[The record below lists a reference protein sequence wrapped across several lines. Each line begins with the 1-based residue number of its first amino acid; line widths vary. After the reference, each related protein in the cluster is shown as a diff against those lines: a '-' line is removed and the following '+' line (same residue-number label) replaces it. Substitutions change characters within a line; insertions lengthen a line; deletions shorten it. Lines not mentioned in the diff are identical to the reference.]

1 MAFVILYLFKFLHG
15 KQGFCSF
22 GISMCRIF
30 ALTFNFKVPTLAVPN
45 EVHCESVQ
53 KSSGSLKGHLVRNS
67 QPSLVHV
74 TVVSVMLGVE
84 QLSAK
89 TNRSSEVNCC
99 GHQASKTKTKLWD
112 REEKVTLLITN
123 LSFIYAVNFTRC
135 GRNRNL
141 WQKERGNPREGG
153 GGGYSREFWIG
164 VRCEGSWTLN
174 LLRTKKAKTNT
185 LLSQTLFNSRKKQN
199 IITSMKTNI
208 WTTVILMVWSFHR
221 YNLATLPQDHA
232 RNTAKKS

>member
-30 ALTFNFKVPTLAVPN
+30 ALTFNFIVPTLAVPN

-74 TVVSVMLGVE
+74 TVVSVMLVVE

-153 GGGYSREFWIG
+153 GRVLPWILDRG
-164 VRCEGSWTLN
+164 ALRRFLN
-174 LLRTKKAKTNT
+174 PEPIKDQESENQYPFKPNPIQFKEKTK
-185 LLSQTLFNSRKKQN
+185 
-199 IITSMKTNI
+199 
-208 WTTVILMVWSFHR
+208 
-221 YNLATLPQDHA
+221 YYY
-232 RNTAKKS
+232 